1 MIILIGASA
10 SGKTEIAKILKQ
22 KYGFEKIIT
31 TTTRPKRTHEVENVD
46 YHFVSKDDFNH
57 LLISGSFVEVTHYQD
72 NFYGTNKADLKDN
85 GLVILEPNG
94 ANAYLEVLGKTVFV
108 VFIETSK
115 ELRKNYMT
123 FRGDSLESIQDRIKN
138 DDKRFK
144 KKNILRVDLEIKNQ
158 NQPLED
164 LADDIYKAY
173 KTRTSN

>member
-10 SGKTEIAKILKQ
+10 SGKTEVAKILKN

-31 TTTRPKRTHEVENVD
+31 TTTRPKRIHEVEEVD
-46 YHFVSKDDFNH
+46 YHFVSKDEFNK
-57 LLISGSFVEVTHYQD
+57 LLISGSFLEVTHYQD
-72 NFYGTNKADLKDN
+72 NFYGTNKADLKEN

-94 ANAYLEVLGKTVFV
+94 ANAFIEVLGKKVFV
-108 VFIETSK
+108 VFIEASK

-144 KKNILRVDLEIKNQ
+144 KKNILRVDLEIKNK

-164 LADDIYKAY
+164 IADDIYNAY
-173 KTRTSN
+173 QNKL